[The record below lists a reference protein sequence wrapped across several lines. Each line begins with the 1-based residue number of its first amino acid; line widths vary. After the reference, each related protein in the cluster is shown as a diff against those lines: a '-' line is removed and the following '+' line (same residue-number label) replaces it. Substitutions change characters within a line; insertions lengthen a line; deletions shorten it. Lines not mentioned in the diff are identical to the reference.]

1 MGLIQ
6 SVEQAWL
13 DAATRIGV
21 LEAFEAHARSGG
33 RAVVLCYHGVR
44 PPIDDPF
51 DPNGTMH
58 VSPVLFESH
67 LEYLARACDV
77 VPVDRLAQRGQ
88 QAGEKPMVAITFDD
102 GYADNA
108 EHALPLLRQY
118 GCAATIFLPTAF
130 IGTGRVFW
138 WELLEHWIRA
148 SHSVVTF
155 EEIRFDLAM
164 LAGKEAL
171 FEQARLRLTRA
182 GPRER
187 DAVLEQL
194 RTLLGGTNAIEP
206 STMSWDRVRELADG
220 GLVSFGA
227 HTVNHVAVRSL
238 TDAEL
243 EVEIAGSANE
253 VRRRVPNASTVFAYP
268 YGRHADL
275 DTRAAAVL
283 RRNGFSG
290 GVTLLAGAVR
300 PDGDPYAMP
309 RIFVER
315 GDSVARLR
323 AKIAGLDA
331 PFWVARRVLNEL
343 RNGRPERPER

>member
-6 SVEQAWL
+6 LVEQAWL
-13 DAATRIGV
+13 DAASRIGA
-21 LEAFEAHARSGG
+21 LEALEAQARRDG

-58 VSPVLFESH
+58 VSPALFESH
-67 LEYLARACDV
+67 LEYLARTCDI
-77 VPVDRLAQRGQ
+77 VPVDQLAQRGPG
-88 QAGEKPMVAITFDD
+88 AGERPTVAITFDD

-108 EHALPLLRQY
+108 EHAYPLLRQY

-148 SHSVVTF
+148 SRSVVAF
-155 EEIRFDLAM
+155 DDVSFDLAT

-171 FEQARLRLTRA
+171 FERGRVRLTRS

-187 DAVLEQL
+187 DAVQEQL
-194 RTLLGGTNAIEP
+194 RELLGGTDAIEP
-206 STMSWDRVRELADG
+206 STMSWDRIGELAAG

-227 HTVNHVAVRSL
+227 HTVNHVAMRRV

-243 EVEIAGSANE
+243 EIEIAGSASE
-253 VRRRVPNASTVFAYP
+253 VHRRVPDASTVFAYP

-275 DTRAAAVL
+275 DPRAAAVL
-283 RRNGFSG
+283 RRNGFTG
-290 GVTLLAGAVR
+290 GVTLLAGTVR

-331 PFWVARRVLNEL
+331 PFWLARRVLNEL